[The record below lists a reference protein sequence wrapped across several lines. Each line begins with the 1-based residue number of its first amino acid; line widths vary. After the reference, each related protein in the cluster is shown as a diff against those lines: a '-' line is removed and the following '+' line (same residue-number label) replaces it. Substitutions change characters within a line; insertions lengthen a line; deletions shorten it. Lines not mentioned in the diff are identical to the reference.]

1 METHKSV
8 FAMVLMIIL
17 IGCGEDEPK
26 NIKSNGIVEN
36 EKIFDDSSTQEII
49 WEKDGAKMVY
59 IPAGSFE
66 MGDHFNEGLAR
77 ELPVHVVELDSFYM
91 DKHEVTVQRFR
102 RFVKETG
109 Y

>member
-1 METHKSV
+1 
-8 FAMVLMIIL
+8 MVL
-17 IGCGEDEPK
+17 
-26 NIKSNGIVEN
+26 
-36 EKIFDDSSTQEII
+36 
-49 WEKDGAKMVY
+49 

-66 MGDHFNEGLAR
+66 MGDHFNERLAR
-77 ELPVHVVELDSFYM
+77 ELPVHIVKLDSFYM